1 MKNYKKDELLNQMRF
16 LVNDLI
22 AELNKL
28 ERENPTY
35 QKVHDVES
43 FFEYRL
49 AQYQHHLTNRK
60 GNVNR
65 TK

>member
-1 MKNYKKDELLNQMRF
+1 MDKPKKDDLLNQMRF

-22 AELNKL
+22 SELNRL

-35 QKVHDVES
+35 QRVHDVES

-49 AQYQHHLTNRK
+49 AQYQHHLTARRK
-60 GNVNR
+60 
-65 TK
+65 

>member
-1 MKNYKKDELLNQMRF
+1 MDKPNKDDLLNQMRF

-22 AELNKL
+22 WELNRL

-35 QKVHDVES
+35 QRIHDVES

-49 AQYQHHLTNRK
+49 AQYQHLLTARRK
-60 GNVNR
+60 
-65 TK
+65 

>member
-1 MKNYKKDELLNQMRF
+1 MDKPNKDDLLNQMRF

-22 AELNKL
+22 WELNRL

-35 QKVHDVES
+35 QRIHDVES

-49 AQYQHHLTNRK
+49 AQYQHHLTARRK
-60 GNVNR
+60 R
-65 TK
+65 TSLK